1 MFYSDWKMIW
11 KVVSLLLLL
20 GTAALCGAYYASWQM
35 ELIGDRYEALLEGPA
50 TATRNVSRAS
60 RYIVLQDAAIYRTAS
75 AATEADVREAI
86 ADREDAAKIFDQ
98 TLVDTKKIVPE
109 FGPKIDELRKAHDAA
124 LTGTCGPAI
133 KAAAD
138 KSDPVNAG
146 RALGLLRST
155 CEPAALGVIK
165 QLSAINDEFIASA
178 NAQKKAAE
186 AMAAWTGRVTL
197 GGIAAVVLAI
207 VGLAV
212 FLTNRGISAPIASM
226 MKVMEAMGHGDLGQA
241 VTGTERRD
249 EIGAMAQSLEVL
261 RGQLSAAEQ
270 ARAAQTA
277 ADAAAREQVRRRQS
291 LVDAFVTRMTSLAAG
306 FDKSSGEVADSA
318 KNLSATAEE
327 TSRQAQAVGAAAEEA
342 ASNVQ
347 TVAASSEEL
356 AASVREI
363 NGQMAHSTRVADM
376 AYSEAES
383 SHTRID
389 LLASAASAIG
399 DVINLI
405 KGIADQTNLLALN
418 ATIEAARAGE
428 AGKGFAVVASEVK
441 QLASQTA
448 KATDEIAAKVSEI
461 QGATEG
467 TVQSMNAI
475 VRTIADVKQI
485 SAAVAG
491 AVEEQ
496 GAATGEIAVNC
507 QRAAQG
513 AQQVTENISG
523 VGRAAEMTGAA
534 ATQLMSLSNGL
545 SGQAV
550 DLRSEVE
557 TFARDLAAA

>member
-1 MFYSDWKMIW
+1 MSFANWKLSW
-11 KVVSLLLLL
+11 KVASLLLLL
-20 GTAALCGAYYASWQM
+20 GLTALGGAVYAGSQM
-35 ELIGDRYEALLEGPA
+35 AAIDGRYTALLNGPA
-50 TATRNVSRAS
+50 KAVRLLTRATRILALES
-60 RYIVLQDAAIYRTAS
+60 LGIYRSAVAANDAELRIAS
-75 AATEADVREAI
+75 AALAENSDNF
-86 ADREDAAKIFDQ
+86 AKLIEESGALVPAHSSELAEIRRVHDQ
-98 TLVDTKKIVPE
+98 TL
-109 FGPKIDELRKAHDAA
+109 A
-124 LTGTCGPAI
+124 GTCGPTLRLAR
-133 KAAAD
+133 D
-138 KSDPVNAG
+138 KSDPANGAK
-146 RALGLLRST
+146 ALQNHKSV
-155 CEPAALGVIK
+155 CEPALLALIEKFV
-165 QLSAINDEFIASA
+165 SVSDEITEETGKVSVEASA
-178 NAQKKAAE
+178 TSTT
-186 AMAAWTGRVTL
+186 TGRTTV
-197 GGIAAVVLAI
+197 GGMVLSVVFI
-207 VGLAV
+207 IGLAV
-212 FLTNRGISAPIASM
+212 FLVRRGVVAPIESM
-226 MKVMEAMGHGDLGQA
+226 MQTMSAMGHGELGRA
-241 VTGTERRD
+241 VSGTERRD

-261 RGQLSAAEQ
+261 RGQLAAAEQ
-270 ARAAQTA
+270 VRAEQAA
-277 ADAAAREQVRRRQS
+277 ADATAREQVRRRQS
-291 LVDAFVTRMTSLAAG
+291 LVDTFVTRMTSLAAG
-306 FDKSSGEVADSA
+306 FDKSSGEVADAA

-327 TSRQAQAVGAAAEEA
+327 TSRQAQAVGSAAEEA

-363 NGQMAHSTRVADM
+363 NGQMAHSTKVADA
-376 AYSEAES
+376 AYGEAES

-389 LLASAASAIG
+389 LLAGAASAIG

-467 TVQSMNAI
+467 TVQSMNSI

-485 SAAVAG
+485 STAVAG

-496 GAATGEIAVNC
+496 GAATGEIAANC

-513 AQQVTENISG
+513 TQQVTENISG

-534 ATQLMSLSNGL
+534 ATQLMSLSDGL
-545 SGQAV
+545 SDQAV
-550 DLRSEVE
+550 DLRREVE

>member
-11 KVVSLLLLL
+11 KVVSLLMLL
-20 GTAALCGAYYASWQM
+20 GVTALGGAYYAAWQM
-35 ELIGDRYEALLEGPA
+35 DVIGDRYEALLNGPA
-50 TATRNVSRAS
+50 KATRNVSRAS
-60 RYIVLQDAAIYRTAS
+60 RFIVLEDAAIYR
-75 AATEADVREAI
+75 AATATAEADVQAAI
-86 ADREDAAKIFDQ
+86 KAREDAAKSFDG
-98 TLVDTKKIVPE
+98 TLADTLKLVPDFAVKIE
-109 FGPKIDELRKAHDAA
+109 ELRKARDDTA
-124 LTGTCGPAI
+124 TGVCGPVI
-133 KAAAD
+133 RAAAD
-138 KSDPVNAG
+138 KSDPNNA
-146 RALGLLRST
+146 AKAIAALRST
-155 CEPAALGVIK
+155 CEPAMLGLIK
-165 QLSAINDEFIASA
+165 RLSAINDEFIASA
-178 NAQKKAAE
+178 EQQVAA
-186 AMAAWTGRVTL
+186 ADAATTFTGRLTL
-197 GGIAAVVLAI
+197 GGIALGVLAVI
-207 VGLAV
+207 GLAV
-212 FLTNRGISAPIASM
+212 FLVRRGICAPMTGM
-226 MKVMEAMGHGDLGQA
+226 MTMMEAMGRGDLGQA
-241 VTGTERRD
+241 VPGTARRD

-261 RGQLSAAEQ
+261 RGQLGAAEQ
-270 ARAAQTA
+270 ARTAQTR
-277 ADAAAREQVRRRQS
+277 ADEAARTQVARRQS
-291 LVDAFVTRMTSLAAG
+291 LVETFVGRVTALAAG
-306 FDKSSGEVADSA
+306 FDKSSGEVADAA

-327 TSRQAQAVGAAAEEA
+327 TARQAQAVGAAAEEA

-363 NGQMAHSTRVADM
+363 NGQMAHSTRVADA
-376 AYSEAES
+376 AYAEAES
-383 SHTRID
+383 SHGRID
-389 LLASAASAIG
+389 LLAGAASAIG

-485 SAAVAG
+485 SATVAG

-496 GAATGEIAVNC
+496 GAATGEIATNC

-523 VGRAAEMTGAA
+523 VGRAAEMTGSA
-534 ATQLMSLSNGL
+534 ATQLMSLSDGL
-545 SGQAV
+545 SGQAGA
-550 DLRSEVE
+550 LKREVE

>member
-1 MFYSDWKMIW
+1 MFFSDWKMIW

-20 GTAALCGAYYASWQM
+20 GVTALGGAYYASWQM
-35 ELIGDRYEALLEGPA
+35 GVIGDRYEALLNGPA
-50 TATRNVSRAS
+50 KATRNVSRAS
-60 RYIVLQDAAIYRTAS
+60 RFIVLQDAAIYR
-75 AATEADVREAI
+75 AATATADADVQSAI
-86 ADREDAAKIFDQ
+86 RDRDDAAKTFDA
-98 TLVDTKKIVPE
+98 TLVDTAKIVPD
-109 FGPKIDELRKAHDAA
+109 FAAKIEDLRKAHDDTAVRV
-124 LTGTCGPAI
+124 CGPAI
-133 KAAAD
+133 KMATD
-138 KSDPVNAG
+138 KSDPANAG
-146 RALGLLRST
+146 KAVVALRTT
-155 CEPAALGVIK
+155 CEPAILGVIK
-165 QLSAINDEFIASA
+165 RLSAINDEFIASA
-178 NAQKKAAE
+178 ERQVAE
-186 AMAAWTGRVTL
+186 ADAATTWTGRITL
-197 GGIAAVVLAI
+197 GGIAFGVLAVI
-207 VGLAV
+207 GLAV
-212 FLTNRGISAPIASM
+212 LLISRGISAPIGGM

-261 RGQLSAAEQ
+261 RGQLAAAEQ

-291 LVDAFVTRMTSLAAG
+291 LVDNFVSRMTTLAAG
-306 FDKSSGEVADSA
+306 FDKSSGEVADAA

-363 NGQMAHSTRVADM
+363 NGQMAHSTRVSDM
-376 AYSEAES
+376 AYAEAES
-383 SHTRID
+383 SHGRID

-557 TFARDLAAA
+557 TFARNLAAA

>member
-1 MFYSDWKMIW
+1 MFYSNWKMIW

-20 GTAALCGAYYASWQM
+20 GVTALGGAVYASWQM
-35 ELIGDRYEALLEGPA
+35 TGIDSRYGALLDGPS
-50 TATRNVSRAS
+50 TATRTLARANRFLVVES
-60 RYIVLQDAAIYRTAS
+60 LSVYRLATASDAEEVRTAAAAREEALNGFDKATQDAAALVPDYTVKIGEIQRAH
-75 AATEADVREAI
+75 REAI
-86 ADREDAAKIFDQ
+86 AGA
-98 TLVDTKKIVPE
+98 
-109 FGPKIDELRKAHDAA
+109 
-124 LTGTCGPAI
+124 CGPTLRLAG
-133 KAAAD
+133 D
-138 KSDPVNAG
+138 KSDAG
-146 RALGLLRST
+146 NGAKALTLLRTT
-155 CEPAALGVIK
+155 CEPALLGLVK
-165 QLSAINDEFIASA
+165 KLSATNDEIIAGAQKLSDEASA
-178 NAQKKAAE
+178 
-186 AMAAWTGRVTL
+186 TTVSTVRITL
-197 GGIAAVVLAI
+197 GGIALGVLVVI
-207 VGLAV
+207 GLAAV
-212 FLTNRGISAPIASM
+212 LISRGISAPIGGM
-226 MKVMEAMGHGDLGQA
+226 MKVMDAMGHGDLGQA

-261 RGQLSAAEQ
+261 RGQLAAAEQ

-291 LVDAFVTRMTSLAAG
+291 LVDNFVSRMTTLAAG
-306 FDKSSGEVADSA
+306 FDKSSGEVADAA

-327 TSRQAQAVGAAAEEA
+327 TSRQAQAVGTAAEEA

-383 SHTRID
+383 SHGRID